1 MAYTT
6 RNYSGRTNLRWNILA
21 RISRNIEHCSLF
33 FFFVVHNSLSTY
45 SGVFQI
51 QFSFIGT
58 VVGNRSTLFVCPLD
72 SCTWITLIVLLKKE
86 NSGRE
91 KILRF
96 NTEIA
101 RRVSLRIIRVSLIRR
116 QSDLCNYREL
126 KRIKKSRTSKK
137 PRRADGELISQ
148 PDISEIEIVRMNC
161 SA

>member
-1 MAYTT
+1 MKHSSDLA
-6 RNYSGRTNLRWNILA
+6 WNIK
-21 RISRNIEHCSLF
+21 HCSLSSSSSF
-33 FFFVVHNSLSTY
+33 IILSTHI
-45 SGVFQI
+45 GVFQI

-58 VVGNRSTLFVCPLD
+58 VVGNRSTLSVSPLD
-72 SCTWITLIVLLKKE
+72 SCTWITLIVLLKRKTAE
-86 NSGRE
+86 GR

-96 NTEIA
+96 STEIG

-126 KRIKKSRTSKK
+126 KRIEKNSGTSKK

-148 PDISEIEIVRMNC
+148 PDISEIEIVRMSC